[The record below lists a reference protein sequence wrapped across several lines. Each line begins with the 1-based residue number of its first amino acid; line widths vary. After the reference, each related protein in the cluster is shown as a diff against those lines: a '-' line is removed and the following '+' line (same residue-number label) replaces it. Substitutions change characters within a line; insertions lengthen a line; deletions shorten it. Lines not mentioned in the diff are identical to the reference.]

1 MTNRLR
7 ALGLLGVWVSVA
19 ASLVGFVRPWASI
32 DLAHRGTLGV
42 LEEAAREAPLQD
54 LLGSLSKRVGKI
66 VVSVKQGAETIT
78 GELPDLSSIPT
89 VISGAD
95 IPRLGHRQDAQVVL
109 ALAEMW
115 TGQRELGAKSL
126 LAYLVPGLAVL
137 CGVIV
142 TVLRRARAV
151 CAMVGGLCVAVAGTA
166 WWKLSATPPET
177 LVIAITIGPGLWIT
191 CFAYAG
197 LGVAS
202 LGLAA
207 VDARSSTRL

>member
-1 MTNRLR
+1 MRNWLS

-19 ASLVGFVRPWASI
+19 ASLVGFVRPWASME
-32 DLAHRGTLGV
+32 LAHRKMPGALS
-42 LEEAAREAPLQD
+42 EAARDTPLQD

-66 VVSVKQGAETIT
+66 VVSVKRGAETVT

-95 IPRLGHRQDAQVVL
+95 IPRLGRRQDAQVVL

-126 LAYLVPGLAVL
+126 LVYLVPGLVVL

-142 TVLRRARAV
+142 TALRRVRAV
-151 CAMVGGLCVAVAGTA
+151 CAAVGGLSVAVAGAA
-166 WWKLSATPPET
+166 WWKLSATHLET
-177 LVIAITIGPGLWIT
+177 LVVAITIEQGLWMT
-191 CFAYAG
+191 CWAYAG
-197 LGVAS
+197 LGVSS
-202 LGLAA
+202 LALAA

>member
-19 ASLVGFVRPWASI
+19 GSLVGFVRPWASI

-42 LEEAAREAPLQD
+42 LEEAAGDTPLQD
-54 LLGSLSKRVGKI
+54 LLSSLSKRVGKI

-95 IPRLGHRQDAQVVL
+95 IPRLANRQDAQVVL

-115 TGQRELGAKSL
+115 TGQREFGAKSL
-126 LAYLVPGLAVL
+126 LVYLVPGLAVL
-137 CGVIV
+137 CGTLV
-142 TVLRRARAV
+142 TALRRVRVV
-151 CAMVGGLCVAVAGTA
+151 CAVVGGLCAAVAGAA
-166 WWKLSATPPET
+166 WWKLSSTPPET
-177 LVIAITIGPGLWIT
+177 LVVAITIEQGLWMT
-191 CFAYAG
+191 CWSYAG
-197 LGVAS
+197 LGLSSLLVACT
-202 LGLAA
+202 G
-207 VDARSSTRL
+207 ARPRQA